1 MRLHSHRAKPCPEI
15 HLHIGQE
22 EIQRACVHVD
32 KVRLTYQLYK
42 TIHAHGENQDSE
54 MHGWG
59 PNSLAHSPVHS
70 PVHGPWSRVLKYPE
84 YCRNDCFGLPIS
96 GL

>member
-1 MRLHSHRAKPCPEI
+1 MQLHSHRAKPCPEI

-42 TIHAHGENQDSE
+42 TIRAHGENQDSE

-59 PNSLAHSPVHS
+59 
-70 PVHGPWSRVLKYPE
+70 GPTVWPIVQSTVQSTVQSMVQGIEVSRIL
-84 YCRNDCFGLPIS
+84 
-96 GL
+96 

>member
-15 HLHIGQE
+15 HSHIGQE

-42 TIHAHGENQDSE
+42 TIRAHGENQDSE

-59 PNSLAHSPVHS
+59 GGGGGATVWPIVQSTVQSM
-70 PVHGPWSRVLKYPE
+70 VHGPGY
-84 YCRNDCFGLPIS
+84 
-96 GL
+96 

>member
-22 EIQRACVHVD
+22 EIQRACIQVD

-42 TIHAHGENQDSE
+42 TIRAHGENQGSE
-54 MHGWG
+54 IHEWG
-59 PNSLAHSPVHS
+59 
-70 PVHGPWSRVLKYPE
+70 GPTVRPIVQSTVQSMVQVLKYPE
-84 YCRNDCFGLPIS
+84 YCRNGCFGLPIA